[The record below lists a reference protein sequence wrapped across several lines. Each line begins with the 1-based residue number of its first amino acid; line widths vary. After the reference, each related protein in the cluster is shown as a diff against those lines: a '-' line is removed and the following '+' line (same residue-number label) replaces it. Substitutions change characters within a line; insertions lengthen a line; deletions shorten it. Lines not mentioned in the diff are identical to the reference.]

1 MSGASGDESLGL
13 LIVIAATGD
22 CLVVKV
28 SSFSLEASHTEFLW
42 KSVSSKISSLS

>member
-1 MSGASGDESLGL
+1 MSGASDDESLGL
-13 LIVIAATGD
+13 LIVIAAVD
-22 CLVVKV
+22 CLVVEA